1 MSLAELTDRMEENNR
16 STYEIERHTRN
27 SRAHL
32 LDIKKNLSA
41 SVGIQASMSM
51 DISSLV
57 GILTGNA
64 LAQLEKDR
72 EMMRLLEGLGGNG
85 DGGAGEPPDFTL
97 PNQTV
102 AGLGLALGAIAL
114 AIGGGL
120 GLIQGQIAAIKA
132 YTKALVPGSFTKMI
146 DDMKASWSTR
156 IANVKTGISTR
167 ITALG
172 TSIGALLDDLKLR
185 FAINPETTLG
195 KAIARIKGVFSILG
209 QRIQNIIKPIVTVS
223 TMIGETI
230 RPALS
235 KVRLFFTGIGNKVK
249 LFGNIV
255 KRIAGIVGKVF
266 APIAI
271 VTTAWA
277 TITGFIEGWKE
288 DGILGGL
295 EGAITGFF
303 TSLVTIPLDLVKDA
317 VAWVLKKFGWDE
329 EAEALKSFSFT
340 DLFKKAIGAVFDVFK
355 GAINWVKTLFTDPVK
370 AIKDLWNGVYGEDGI
385 INTIVWKPISKV
397 INWVMEKFGWKD
409 DDPNAPDFDLYTF
422 VKDTWKTVVDK
433 VKAGFKS
440 FGNWIASLP
449 AQLKL
454 FAYETIR
461 KIPVAGERL
470 ISDEKLA
477 SAEAAVAAFNVPMA
491 TSGSEIA
498 FTEADIADTIA
509 LKTGGAGPPGTGGN
523 STVQLGGD
531 SLTVATGTPKAAS
544 SESGLPQDIF
554 GGFGNMTQEQ
564 IQAMS
569 GG

>member
-72 EMMRLLEGLGGNG
+72 EMMRLLEGLGGDG

-120 GLIQGQIAAIKA
+120 GLIQGQIKAIRA

-146 DDMKASWSTR
+146 DNMKASWSTR
-156 IANVKTGISTR
+156 IANIKTGISTR

-185 FAINPETTLG
+185 FAVNPETTLG

-235 KVRLFFTGIGNKVK
+235 KVRLFFTGSYCYRNDCMGNHY
-249 LFGNIV
+249 
-255 KRIAGIVGKVF
+255 RI
-266 APIAI
+266 
-271 VTTAWA
+271 
-277 TITGFIEGWKE
+277 
-288 DGILGGL
+288 
-295 EGAITGFF
+295 
-303 TSLVTIPLDLVKDA
+303 
-317 VAWVLKKFGWDE
+317 
-329 EAEALKSFSFT
+329 
-340 DLFKKAIGAVFDVFK
+340 
-355 GAINWVKTLFTDPVK
+355 
-370 AIKDLWNGVYGEDGI
+370 Y
-385 INTIVWKPISKV
+385 
-397 INWVMEKFGWKD
+397 
-409 DDPNAPDFDLYTF
+409 
-422 VKDTWKTVVDK
+422 
-433 VKAGFKS
+433 
-440 FGNWIASLP
+440 
-449 AQLKL
+449 
-454 FAYETIR
+454 
-461 KIPVAGERL
+461 
-470 ISDEKLA
+470 
-477 SAEAAVAAFNVPMA
+477 
-491 TSGSEIA
+491 
-498 FTEADIADTIA
+498 
-509 LKTGGAGPPGTGGN
+509 
-523 STVQLGGD
+523 
-531 SLTVATGTPKAAS
+531 
-544 SESGLPQDIF
+544 
-554 GGFGNMTQEQ
+554 
-564 IQAMS
+564 
-569 GG
+569 

>member
-1 MSLAELTDRMEENNR
+1 MSLAELVDRMEENNR
-16 STYEIERHTRN
+16 STFEIERHTRN
-27 SRAHL
+27 GRAHL
-32 LDIKKNLSA
+32 LDIKKNLAA
-41 SVGIQASMSM
+41 SVGIQTSLAL

-72 EMMRLLEGLGGNG
+72 EMMRLLEGLGGDG
-85 DGGAGEPPDFTL
+85 DSGAGEPADFTI

-102 AGLGLALGAIAL
+102 AGLGLALGSAAL

-120 GLIQGQIAAIKA
+120 GLIQGQIKAIKA
-132 YTKALVPGSFTKMI
+132 YTKALVPGSFTTMI
-146 DDMKASWSTR
+146 DDMKASWTTR
-156 IANVKTGISTR
+156 IASIKTGISTR

-172 TSIGALLDDLKLR
+172 TSIAALLDDFKLK
-185 FAINPETTLG
+185 FAINPESVLG
-195 KAIARIKGVFSILG
+195 KSIAKISGVFTTIGTRIKSIITPITAASNIVKDSILG
-209 QRIQNIIKPIVTVS
+209 PAGKVRFWFNSVAAKVGRFGGIVT
-223 TMIGETI
+223 
-230 RPALS
+230 
-235 KVRLFFTGIGNKVK
+235 K
-249 LFGNIV
+249 
-255 KRIAGIVGKVF
+255 IAGVVGKVF

-271 VTTAWA
+271 VTTAWE

-409 DDPNAPDFDLYTF
+409 DDPNAPDFDLFTF
-422 VKDTWKTVVDK
+422 ISTMWTTITNK
-433 VKAGFKS
+433 VKQGFMD
-440 FGNWIASLP
+440 FGNWVASIP
-449 AQLKL
+449 ARIKL
-454 FAYETIR
+454 MALETI
-461 KIPVAGERL
+461 KKTPLVGNRL
-470 ISDEKLA
+470 VGDEDIAAAKAAVTSYNRTPIAATGDVLGAAQADMLDATAAAA
-477 SAEAAVAAFNVPMA
+477 SAG
-491 TSGSEIA
+491 SGNSDA
-498 FTEADIADTIA
+498 GGGTVLNDNKSLTIVD
-509 LKTGGAGPPGTGGN
+509 KTPSPHSPTTGSVRDKTAIEWQGYGPPN
-523 STVQLGGD
+523 LQHYY
-531 SLTVATGTPKAAS
+531 
-544 SESGLPQDIF
+544 
-554 GGFGNMTQEQ
+554 
-564 IQAMS
+564 
-569 GG
+569 

>member
-470 ISDEKLA
+470 ISDEKLSA
-477 SAEAAVAAFNVPMA
+477 AEAAVAAFNVPMA
-491 TSGSEIA
+491 TSGSELA
-498 FTEADIADTIA
+498 LTEADIADTIA

-544 SESGLPQDIF
+544 SESGLPQDIY
-554 GGFGNMTQEQ
+554 GGYGNMTLEQ